1 MTEREFFVGADVPRV
16 PRETLERLRAYGACV
31 AGDAMRGF
39 NAMDSRIR
47 ALGAE
52 ECVCGCAVTVRLR
65 PGDNLMLHKAIE
77 IAQPGDILVLDTCGS
92 YRHAVIGGMMSSA
105 AFGKGIGGMVID
117 GAVRDVEELRANGY
131 GVFAAAVVPNT
142 GESEG
147 PGQLNHPVSCGGV
160 PVLPGD
166 VVVADDNCVAVV
178 PRNAVDWV
186 LEACAQKSRA
196 EQQRRAEIQAGQ
208 LTAAAIAEKLRR
220 LGYD

>member
-1 MTEREFFVGADVPRV
+1 
-16 PRETLERLRAYGACV
+16 
-31 AGDAMRGF
+31 
-39 NAMDSRIR
+39 
-47 ALGAE
+47 
-52 ECVCGCAVTVRLR
+52 
-65 PGDNLMLHKAIE
+65 MLHRAIE
-77 IAQPGDILVLDTCGS
+77 AARPGDILVLDTCGS
-92 YRHAVIGGMMSSA
+92 YRHAVIGGMMSAA

-166 VVVADDNCVAVV
+166 VVVADDNGVAVV

-186 LEACAQKSRA
+186 LEACAQKCRA

>member
-52 ECVCGCAVTVRLR
+52 ECICGCAVTVRLR

-77 IAQPGDILVLDTCGS
+77 IAQPGDILVLDTGGS
-92 YRHAVIGGMMSSA
+92 YRHAVIGGMMSAA
-105 AFGKGIGGMVID
+105 AFGKGIGGLVID
-117 GAVRDVEELRANGY
+117 GAVRDIEDLRQNGHP
-131 GVFAAAVVPNT
+131 VFAAAVVPNA
-142 GESEG
+142 GDSEG
-147 PGQLNHPVSCGGV
+147 PGQLNRPISCGGV

-166 VVVADDNCVAVV
+166 IIVADGNGVTVV
-178 PRNAVDWV
+178 PRDCLELV
-186 LEACAQKSRA
+186 LERCEARVQVEKKRM
-196 EQQRRAEIQAGQ
+196 AEIRQGQ
-208 LTAAAIAEKLRR
+208 VTAAGILAKLEKA
-220 LGYD
+220 GY